1 MSHPLFVR
9 MRRDA
14 GDVDSTGSQVH
25 EEQNVV
31 RHQPALSP
39 HLRGEEICRREHVH
53 VRADELPPRRGLTT
67 LWCERNA
74 VAFQNVT
81 DGLIG
86 HFMPEVG

>member
-1 MSHPLFVR
+1 

-14 GDVDSTGSQVH
+14 GNVDSTGSQVY

-39 HLRGEEICRREHVH
+39 HFRGEKICCREDVH

-86 HFMPEVG
+86 YFMPEVG